1 LEIIQQPWRTG
12 VIIVSRA
19 SGLVLIL
26 TGLAVAIYASLK
38 TDTNAVKTD
47 FVQYTKPHPAVP
59 IASAVAPGESLPA
72 PPIPVVVTVTRR
84 RVETSVAPE
93 PRSGIPRD
101 LETIGR
107 QLQKELKRVGCYEG
121 ELNGVWTRPTRQAMK
136 TFIDRVN
143 ARLPTDEP
151 DSILLALVQAYPEK
165 ACGGGHCPA
174 GQGLSE
180 TGSCL
185 PNALLARTSGAKS
198 APIAEIA
205 PVGRPTPAITGW
217 TTTAV
222 APTVH
227 PPTEPTPTEG
237 RMALAG
243 PAAPA
248 GATQMPKA
256 APPGAAQRRP
266 SLFAE
271 YGVSWAR
278 NLFKQHDRAGIN

>member
-1 LEIIQQPWRTG
+1 M
-12 VIIVSRA
+12 SRA

-26 TGLAVAIYASLK
+26 TGLAAATYVSATCVSLK

-47 FVQYTKPHPAVP
+47 FVQYTGTHSAVP
-59 IASAVAPGESLPA
+59 IESAVTPGEPLPA
-72 PPIPVVVTVTRR
+72 LPIPVVVTVARH
-84 RVETSVAPE
+84 RVEPSVAPE
-93 PRSGIPRD
+93 PRSWIPRD
-101 LETIGR
+101 RETIGR

-136 TFIDRVN
+136 SFIDRVN

-151 DSILLALVQAYPEK
+151 DSILLALVQAYHDK
-165 ACGGGHCPA
+165 ACGGHCPA
-174 GQGLSE
+174 GQGL
-180 TGSCL
+180 TDMGNCL

-198 APIAEIA
+198 APIAAIA

-217 TTTAV
+217 TTPAV
-222 APTVH
+222 VPTVN
-227 PPTEPTPTEG
+227 PPTEAAPTED

-256 APPGAAQRRP
+256 ASPGAAHRRP
-266 SLFAE
+266 SLYAD
-271 YGVSWAR
+271 YGGSWAR